1 MGVRVVVVCAVA
13 AALAL
18 LVAVLTAS
26 PWVAVLVVALA
37 AAGIVLL
44 VRDWRAAVHTPAGAH
59 NADSD
64 EPPFTESEAPAPESL
79 TADALSPDISTEPG
93 GPSSDARAD

>member
-1 MGVRVVVVCAVA
+1 MRVVVVCAVA
-13 AALAL
+13 ASLAL

-59 NADSD
+59 TADSD
-64 EPPFTESEAPAPESL
+64 EPPFSEFESSVPESL
-79 TADALSPDISTEPG
+79 TADALSPDISSEPG

>member
-1 MGVRVVVVCAVA
+1 MVLAGA

-18 LVAVLTAS
+18 LAAVLTGN
-26 PWVAVLVVALA
+26 PWIAGLVIALA

-44 VRDWRAAVHTPAGAH
+44 VRDWRGAANNAAAAG
-59 NADSD
+59 SE
-64 EPPFTESEAPAPESL
+64 EPPFTEFDRPPRADPTPEE
-79 TADALSPDISTEPG
+79 LSPDISTEPG

>member
-1 MGVRVVVVCAVA
+1 MIVRVVVVLAVA

-26 PWVAVLVVALA
+26 PWVAVLVVVLA

-44 VRDWRAAVHTPAGAH
+44 VRDWRGAARSAPGADTTD
-59 NADSD
+59 ADQS
-64 EPPFTESEAPAPESL
+64 PFTEYERPEAL

>member
-1 MGVRVVVVCAVA
+1 MVCAVA

-44 VRDWRAAVHTPAGAH
+44 VRDWRAAVDTPTGALR
-59 NADSD
+59 ADAD
-64 EPPFTESEAPAPESL
+64 EPPFTEFETPAPESL
-79 TADALSPDISTEPG
+79 TADALSPDISTEPD